1 MPPSQRHPT
10 KRGHEAPRLFLQ
22 RKAHGAAGRAARWSS
37 IGLLALLSGCGM
49 TLLDPK
55 GDIGA
60 QEKTLIVLALAIM
73 LAVVIPVIALTLW
86 FAWRYRETNTDSR
99 VVYAPRWAH
108 STRIEAVV
116 WGIPCVI
123 VAFLAVLIWRTTHSL
138 DPYEPL
144 ASENPA
150 LRVEVVALNW
160 KWLFIY
166 PDLDVATVNQLAVPV
181 DTPIAF
187 KLTAHSLMNSFFI
200 PQLGSQVYA
209 MPGMQTQLHLIAN
222 HTGAY
227 EGMSAAYSG
236 HGFSGM
242 NFKAAAMTRADFDGW
257 VARARASRETLSLDA
272 YRKLE
277 APSVKNTPAVYAQV
291 ERGLFDAIANQ
302 YMGMSV
308 EDMAASDVCGPETP
322 EFPLRLQAAR
332 PMASAMPRPMASSM
346 PRPMASATPRPIGG
360 E

>member
-1 MPPSQRHPT
+1 MPPTDHPPSKPAKALVRH
-10 KRGHEAPRLFLQ
+10 
-22 RKAHGAAGRAARWSS
+22 AARWSS
-37 IGLLALLSGCGM
+37 LGLLALLSGCGM
-49 TLLDPK
+49 TLFDPK

-73 LAVVIPVIALTLW
+73 LAVVVPVIVLTLW
-86 FAWRYRETNTDSR
+86 FAWRYRETNTDKQ
-99 VVYAPRWAH
+99 VVYAPRWSH
-108 STRIEAVV
+108 STRIEVVV

-138 DPYEPL
+138 DPYKPL
-144 ASENPA
+144 VSQTPA

-166 PDLDVATVNQLAVPV
+166 PDLGVATVNQLAVPV

-209 MPGMQTQLHLIAN
+209 MPGMQTQLHLVAN
-222 HTGAY
+222 HAGAY
-227 EGMSAAYSG
+227 DGMSAAYSG

-257 VARARASRETLSLDA
+257 VAQARASRQALSLDA
-272 YRKLE
+272 YRQLE
-277 APSVKNTPAVYAQV
+277 MPSVKNTPTVYARV
-291 ERGLFDAIANQ
+291 ENGLFNAIANQ

-308 EDMAASDVCGPETP
+308 EDMAASDICGPETP

-332 PMASAMPRPMASSM
+332 PMSASVQQPV
-346 PRPMASATPRPIGG
+346 GG

>member
-1 MPPSQRHPT
+1 MPANSTQPT
-10 KRGHEAPRLFLQ
+10 RRGPATPHRLAQL
-22 RKAHGAAGRAARWSS
+22 ARF
-37 IGLLALLSGCGM
+37 GLLGPLLLLSGCGM
-49 TLLDPK
+49 TLFDPK

-60 QEKTLIVLALAIM
+60 QEKHLIVLALAIM
-73 LAVVIPVIALTLW
+73 LAVVIPVIVLTLW
-86 FAWRYRETNTDSR
+86 FAWRYRETNTR
-99 VVYAPRWAH
+99 ATYAPKWAH
-108 STRIEAVV
+108 STRIEVVV

-138 DPYEPL
+138 DPYKPL
-144 ASENPA
+144 VSEVPA
-150 LRVEVVALNW
+150 LRVEVVAMNW

-166 PDLDVATVNQLAVPV
+166 PDLGVATVNQLAVPV

-227 EGMSAAYSG
+227 DGMSAAYSG

-257 VARARASRETLSLDA
+257 LAQARASSETLSLAA

-277 APSVKNTPAVYAQV
+277 VPSVKNTPATYAKV
-291 ERGLFDAIANQ
+291 ETGLFDAIANQ
-302 YMGMSV
+302 YMGMRV
-308 EDMAASDVCGPETP
+308 EEMAANDICGPETP

-332 PMASAMPRPMASSM
+332 PVNLGALGTQAVPA
-346 PRPMASATPRPIGG
+346 GG

>member
-1 MPPSQRHPT
+1 MPPYDSQAM
-10 KRGHEAPRLFLQ
+10 KRGRSHALRLC
-22 RKAHGAAGRAARWSS
+22 ASHAARWGGL
-37 IGLLALLSGCGM
+37 GLLTLLSGCGM
-49 TLLDPK
+49 TLFDPK

-60 QEKTLIVLALAIM
+60 QEKTLIVLSLGIM
-73 LAVVIPVIALTLW
+73 LAVVVPVIVLTLW
-86 FAWRYRETNTDSR
+86 FAWRYRETNTQA
-99 VVYAPRWAH
+99 VYAPKWAH
-108 STRIEAVV
+108 STRIEVVV
-116 WGIPCVI
+116 WGVPCVI

-138 DPYEPL
+138 DPYKPL
-144 ASENPA
+144 VSEMAP
-150 LRVEVVALNW
+150 LRVEVVAMNW

-166 PDLDVATVNQLAVPV
+166 PDYGVASVNQLAVPV

-200 PQLGSQVYA
+200 PQLGSQIYA

-227 EGMSAAYSG
+227 DGMSAAYSG

-257 VARARASRETLSLDA
+257 VAQAKTSAETLSMDI

-277 APSVKNTPAVYAQV
+277 VPSVKNLPATYAQV
-291 ERGLFDAIANQ
+291 EGGLFNAIANQ
-302 YMGMSV
+302 YMGMSA
-308 EDMAASDVCGPETP
+308 EEMAANDICGPSTP

-332 PMASAMPRPMASSM
+332 PMTLSTTT
-346 PRPMASATPRPIGG
+346 ATATTQGG

>member
-1 MPPSQRHPT
+1 MPPSPEQKP
-10 KRGHEAPRLFLQ
+10 KRGRRALRFCTRH
-22 RKAHGAAGRAARWSS
+22 AARWSGV
-37 IGLLALLSGCGM
+37 GLLALLSGCGM
-49 TLLDPK
+49 TLFDPK

-60 QEKTLIVLALAIM
+60 QEKTLIILALGIM
-73 LAVVIPVIALTLW
+73 LAVVIPVIVLTLW
-86 FAWRYRETNTDSR
+86 FAWRYRESNTQA
-99 VVYAPRWAH
+99 VYAPRWAH
-108 STRIEAVV
+108 STRIEVVV

-144 ASENPA
+144 VSEVPA

-166 PDLDVATVNQLAVPV
+166 PDLGIATVNQLAVPV

-209 MPGMQTQLHLIAN
+209 MPGMQTRLHLIAN
-222 HTGAY
+222 HAGAY
-227 EGMSAAYSG
+227 DGMSAAYSG
-236 HGFSGM
+236 QGFSGM

-257 VARARASRETLSLDA
+257 VAQAKTAQEKLSLDA

-277 APSVKNTPAVYAQV
+277 MPSLKNPPAVYASV
-291 ERGLFDAIANQ
+291 EKGLFDAIANQ

-308 EDMAASDVCGPETP
+308 EEMAANDICGPETP

-332 PMASAMPRPMASSM
+332 PMAL
-346 PRPMASATPRPIGG
+346 GG